1 MLRQPKNWIEE
12 PFFAVYFH
20 QFGCTRAQW
29 TSSRAVLFT
38 QYQFYEKLTC
48 SEISLK
54 HIVIIVTFCMK
65 NFICNFGSWKK
76 HKIPVTFTKIILIQ
90 TITWLIEADSSMT
103 YLPILIIDQSPK
115 DISLEVKTLILEI
128 SFRFSTVRS
137 LALVH

>member
-76 HKIPVTFTKIILIQ
+76 HKIPFTFTKIILMQ
-90 TITWLIEADSSMT
+90 TITLLINSYIVKLQIMVRPTQRLTSEKRLKVVIRRA
-103 YLPILIIDQSPK
+103 K
-115 DISLEVKTLILEI
+115 DE
-128 SFRFSTVRS
+128 
-137 LALVH
+137 